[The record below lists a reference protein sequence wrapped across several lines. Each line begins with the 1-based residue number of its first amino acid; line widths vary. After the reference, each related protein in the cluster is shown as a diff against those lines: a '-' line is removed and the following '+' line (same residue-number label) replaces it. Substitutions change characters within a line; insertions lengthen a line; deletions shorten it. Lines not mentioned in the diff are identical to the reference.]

1 MKRKH
6 TTIQC
11 WPQGRTVKR
20 ATSVFLHSCFLAG
33 GPNKNTTFWVEHTTA
48 AFFFFY
54 FTAFAKVVKNGQILH
69 QLDKNKVLWT
79 PKLPVQTLPLSS
91 IMLLHFFDIL
101 YVISHICGKATSVA
115 EPATFLATPAP
126 SLPIRLLLFSYKKI
140 TNDLLI

>member
-1 MKRKH
+1 MKRKP
-6 TTIQC
+6 TAIQC

-20 ATSVFLHSCFLAG
+20 ATSVFLHSCCLAG
-33 GPNKNTTFWVEHTTA
+33 GPNKNTIFWVEHTTA
-48 AFFFFY
+48 AFFFY

-101 YVISHICGKATSVA
+101 YVISVGKQPVLRSRQPFWRLRLRVY
-115 EPATFLATPAP
+115 PLGSCYLA
-126 SLPIRLLLFSYKKI
+126 IKKSQMI
-140 TNDLLI
+140 Y